1 MFAVLQ
7 VSVRR
12 ALRTGLRFPALRVPA
27 LRVPAAGCA
36 GSVSGSEAAGSGVRA
51 VHGPDHGQVR
61 RSCTVDPNLEE
72 EFVFVDFTGEGRNVT
87 PRAPLIPV

>member
-12 ALRTGLRFPALRVPA
+12 ALRTGLRFPA